1 MRQFFL
7 LLAMIASAVGQD
19 ISPTRISPDDA
30 AKHSLKGN
38 TADYPSMAQ
47 TANIQGNVILEVAID
62 ANGIASVRG
71 LVTGHPLLAPA
82 AIEAVNR
89 WKYQPFEIMGKAA
102 PVVTFVMVTFG
113 SPSNHAAEDRAELI
127 LQDAFWSAIE
137 SAQAALAKHDYTSA
151 EEQMNK
157 AKSLVPP
164 DSADLKHVPERWQW
178 MTTMGRLRMTQ
189 QKYDEAEQYYR
200 KALALRENKAFDK
213 DAPELA
219 ASLANLGNLFVEE
232 KKPDLAR
239 EQFSRSIAIY
249 QKNFKRVGK
258 ANAGPRQAY
267 GRAIA
272 YQSWALFNLAK
283 QRNDPGDRSA
293 QCRTLVDF
301 QEFLRT
307 ADRESFV
314 SACQSKTTAPS
325 QP

>member
-1 MRQFFL
+1 
-7 LLAMIASAVGQD
+7 
-19 ISPTRISPDDA
+19 
-30 AKHSLKGN
+30 
-38 TADYPSMAQ
+38 
-47 TANIQGNVILEVAID
+47 
-62 ANGIASVRG
+62 
-71 LVTGHPLLAPA
+71 
-82 AIEAVNR
+82 
-89 WKYQPFEIMGKAA
+89 
-102 PVVTFVMVTFG
+102 
-113 SPSNHAAEDRAELI
+113 
-127 LQDAFWSAIE
+127 
-137 SAQAALAKHDYTSA
+137 
-151 EEQMNK
+151 
-157 AKSLVPP
+157 
-164 DSADLKHVPERWQW
+164 
-178 MTTMGRLRMTQ
+178 MTQ

-200 KALALRENKAFDK
+200 KALAIRENKAFDK
-213 DAPELA
+213 DAPELE

-272 YQSWALFNLAK
+272 CQSWALFNLAK
-283 QRNDPGDRSA
+283 QRNDPGDGSA